1 MLKFALMINNTVSNI
16 IVGDSLESVS
26 VLGTCIEIPEG
37 ESIGIGYIWDGNKFV
52 EKLEEVT
59 TIEQQ
64 PVTEEQPSI
73 ETPETEMPTIE
84 TLVE

>member
-1 MLKFALMINNTVSNI
+1 MINDTVSKI

-37 ESIGIGYIWDGNKFV
+37 EPVGIGYIWDKNKFV
-52 EKLEEVT
+52 EKLQEDA

-64 PVTEEQPSI
+64 PVTEEQPVT
-73 ETPETEMPTIE
+73 ETLETEIPTIE
-84 TLVE
+84 TVVE